1 MSAFINLFI
10 NFAFINF
17 SIRKLTENPLHRDSF
32 CCRPGN
38 QISVI
43 FHTINNLIVFMS
55 LIPGSFIFEDI
66 VEAQRFEEYIVKSS
80 IHTHDRR
87 RPTPKGP
94 DL

>member
-1 MSAFINLFI
+1 
-10 NFAFINF
+10 
-17 SIRKLTENPLHRDSF
+17 
-32 CCRPGN
+32 
-38 QISVI
+38 
-43 FHTINNLIVFMS
+43 MS

-94 DL
+94 DLWLLIIIIQWVNSIIASQSK